1 MRVLL
6 ADDHVLLLEGLRNLL
21 EAHGIEVVG
30 TARDGREAAAQA
42 RRLRPEVIL
51 MDIRMPVCDG
61 LRATRIIKSELPEIK
76 IVVLT
81 TSAEDQDLFEAVK
94 SGASG
99 YLLKSMDAE
108 SLIGALHDAQ
118 RDIPP
123 FAPGLAAKLLA
134 ELARTTAASS
144 AETLT
149 SAPPN
154 RDVGTEAATPAV
166 PLEEDAITQRQAEV
180 LSLVARGLTYREVG
194 ARLYLSPRTVKYHM
208 AEIMRKLH
216 LQNRAQVLA
225 YAGAV
230 VLEQTEGTP

>member
-6 ADDHVLLLEGLRNLL
+6 ADDHALLLEGLQNLL
-21 EAHGIEVVG
+21 EAHDIEVVG
-30 TARDGREAAAQA
+30 TARDGGEAAAQA

-61 LRATRIIKSELPEIK
+61 ICATRIIKSELPEIK
-76 IVVLT
+76 IVILT
-81 TSAEDQDLFEAVK
+81 TSSEDQDLFEAVK

-108 SLIGALHDAQ
+108 SLIEALHDARQ
-118 RDIPP
+118 DIPP
-123 FAPGLAAKLLA
+123 FAPGLAARLLA
-134 ELARTTAASS
+134 EFARTTSPSS
-144 AETLT
+144 AETPAD
-149 SAPPN
+149 APPSP
-154 RDVGTEAATPAV
+154 DAGTEATMPAV
-166 PLEEDAITQRQAEV
+166 PPEEDAITQRQAEI
-180 LSLVARGLTYREVG
+180 LSLVALGLTYREVG

-230 VLEQTEGTP
+230 LLEPTEDTP

>member
-6 ADDHVLLLEGLRNLL
+6 ADDHALLLEGLQNLL
-21 EAHGIEVVG
+21 EAHDIEVVG
-30 TARDGREAAAQA
+30 TAKNGREAADEA
-42 RRLRPEVIL
+42 RKLRPEVIL

-61 LRATRIIKSELPEIK
+61 LCSTRIIKSELPEIK
-76 IVVLT
+76 IVILT
-81 TSAEDQDLFEAVK
+81 TSSEDQDLFEAVK

-108 SLIGALHDAQ
+108 SIIEALHDAQ
-118 RDIPP
+118 QDIPP
-123 FAPGLAAKLLA
+123 FAPGLAARLLA
-134 ELARTTAASS
+134 EFARTTEASS
-144 AETLT
+144 PETLT
-149 SAPPN
+149 SVPSSA
-154 RDVGTEAATPAV
+154 DVGTEAAIASV
-166 PLEEDAITQRQAEV
+166 PLGEDEITQRQAEV

-225 YAGAV
+225 HAGAV
-230 VLEQTEGTP
+230 VLEQTEDTP